1 MNKKFELASEQLR
14 MRADY
19 KNSLLDEKLAQNQD
33 ENTRKETQI
42 HELIQK
48 SGLNPGT
55 IDEIM

>member
-1 MNKKFELASEQLR
+1 